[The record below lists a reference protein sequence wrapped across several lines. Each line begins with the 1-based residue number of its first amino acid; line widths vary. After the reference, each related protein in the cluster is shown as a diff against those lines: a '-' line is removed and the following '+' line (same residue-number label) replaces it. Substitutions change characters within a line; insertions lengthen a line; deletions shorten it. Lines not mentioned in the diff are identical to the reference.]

1 MSLLHTPSFFSRVYD
16 SSVLYVAASAAFN
29 GVLCNVDAGT
39 YGSMSERS
47 DDGNDGNDGNEMR
60 YVVRRADASIIA

>member
-1 MSLLHTPSFFSRVYD
+1 MLRLPH
-16 SSVLYVAASAAFN
+16 
-29 GVLCNVDAGT
+29 VDAETT

-60 YVVRRADASIIA
+60 YVVRRADAGIIA